1 MFGEFTHKKLDLD
14 GEMGYNL
21 RMKPTKDPRAK
32 CDECKHRS
40 VSLCPG
46 TQRQIIARY
55 KAAWDAC
62 YACARAALSDKA
74 NLERLIVA
82 YVTHIESPM
91 RRSTWITKPAQRLY
105 AKAARIAKRKA
116 GK

>member
-1 MFGEFTHKKLDLD
+1 MD
-14 GEMGYNL
+14 
-21 RMKPTKDPRAK
+21 DPREK

-74 NLERLIVA
+74 NLERLIVKA
-82 YVTHIESPM
+82 GPSIAAIAKSYH
-91 RRSTWITKPAQRLY
+91 LY
-105 AKAARIAKRKA
+105 PDFVQTIRPLIAASARIAKRKA
-116 GK
+116 AARLARQGKP

>member
-1 MFGEFTHKKLDLD
+1 MD
-14 GEMGYNL
+14 
-21 RMKPTKDPRAK
+21 DPREK

-40 VSLCPG
+40 VSICPG

-62 YACARAALSDKA
+62 YACARAARHLLTEWASCAVDCKMRNNCKLSCDSVMVS
-74 NLERLIVA
+74 LC
-82 YVTHIESPM
+82 
-91 RRSTWITKPAQRLY
+91 RRSL
-105 AKAARIAKRKA
+105 KALGIKRARITRRKE